1 MSDVQDWT
9 SHVPTT
15 PGFYWIM
22 DGPDDEPVIVK
33 LRDDRQIVSLSGPLL
48 NDVAGRIYYGPLAPP
63 D

>member
-1 MSDVQDWT
+1 MSDVRDWT

-22 DGPDDEPVIVK
+22 DGPDDEAVIVK
-33 LRDDRQIVSLSGPLL
+33 LRDDRQFESLRGVLVNP
-48 NDVAGRIYYGPLAPP
+48 VFGRIYYGPLAPP